1 MFNYKI
7 NLKKTAQKQL
17 KSLPEEIRNR
27 LNAKIDNLAID
38 PCPLGCKKLK
48 GNDNLWRIRVADY
61 RIIYSI
67 YDQKLIIY
75 IFKVGHRREIYD

>member
-27 LNAKIDNLAID
+27 IIAKIDNLAID
-38 PCPLGCKKLK
+38 PRPLGCKKLK

-67 YDQKLIIY
+67 YDQELIIY